1 MIRLPTVRQG
11 FQKMIK
17 QRLLDFFRNLFLT
30 APKGGSP
37 HHLLRRAPE
46 EDMI

>member
-1 MIRLPTVRQG
+1 MTHLPTVRQG

-30 APKGGSP
+30 APKGGSSFKA
-37 HHLLRRAPE
+37 LRIAFQGA
-46 EDMI
+46 

>member
-17 QRLLDFFRNLFLT
+17 QKLLDFFRNLFLT

-46 EDMI
+46 EGMI